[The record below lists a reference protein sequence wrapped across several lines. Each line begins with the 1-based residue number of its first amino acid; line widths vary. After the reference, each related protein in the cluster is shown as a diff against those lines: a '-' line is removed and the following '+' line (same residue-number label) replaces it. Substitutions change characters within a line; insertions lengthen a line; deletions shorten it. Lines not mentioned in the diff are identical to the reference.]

1 MLPEASFTYNIVG
14 PQEIEIC
21 NMPSSIVQK
30 LQEEIQALERELNHE
45 LPKEL
50 KRARA
55 LGDLSENAEYHM
67 AKQRQDY
74 VSARLCQLKERLADL
89 SLINMNN
96 IPKDRIA
103 FGSKVTLYDV
113 DRDAEIEY
121 RLVTSEEADV
131 SQGRISTTSP
141 IGRALMGKRM
151 GDTVK
156 VTTPNGSREFE
167 IRAVLTIHE
176 QA

>member
-1 MLPEASFTYNIVG
+1 
-14 PQEIEIC
+14 
-21 NMPSSIVQK
+21 MPAHIIKK
-30 LQEEIQALERELNHE
+30 LQEEIQALEFELNNE

-55 LGDLSENAEYHM
+55 LGDLSENAEFHM

-74 VSARLCQLKERLADL
+74 VGARLIQLKQRLASL

-103 FGSKVTLYDV
+103 FGSTVVLYDV
-113 DRDAEIEY
+113 DRGTEVEY

-131 SQGRISTTSP
+131 SKGLISTTSP
-141 IGRALMGKRM
+141 IGRGLMGKRV
-151 GDTVK
+151 GDSVK
-156 VTTPNGSREFE
+156 VTTPNGVREFE
-167 IRAVLTIHE
+167 VRTLATIFDE
-176 QA
+176 A